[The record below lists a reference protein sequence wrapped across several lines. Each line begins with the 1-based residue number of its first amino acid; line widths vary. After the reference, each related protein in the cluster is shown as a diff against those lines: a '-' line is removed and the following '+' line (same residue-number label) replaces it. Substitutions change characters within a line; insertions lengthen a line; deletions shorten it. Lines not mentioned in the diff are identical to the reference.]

1 MQLVTEI
8 ASMDEED
15 PGLQFF
21 PDGNVDLYGTLGV
34 AKEATQEEIKKAYK
48 K

>member
-1 MQLVTEI
+1 
-8 ASMDEED
+8 MDEQD

-34 AKEATQEEIKKAYK
+34 TKEATQEEIKKAYK